1 MVNGTRGRVRPD
13 TGLRSSTEGVRTLL
27 GDPKR
32 AVIRMSLPLI
42 IAMGVQTLYNLADAV
57 WVSGLGSDALSGVG
71 FFFPMSF
78 MIMALAAGIGIGG
91 GAAISRRIG
100 GRDEAG
106 ADNVALHMLL
116 LMVMV
121 SLVITVPA
129 FFLSSRLFE
138 MMGAGDALH
147 EAVSYGRV
155 MFLGTFLVFFPVIG
169 QSVLRAEGDTKRA
182 MVAMIAGSLLNV
194 VLDPVLIYLPP
205 FKMGVAGAAWAS
217 LVSMLLTSLLLF
229 YWLFLRKDTFIRL
242 HPSRFIPSLKV
253 VRDIM
258 GVGLPAS
265 LQQMSISLNMMIMV
279 LLVVKV
285 GGTDGIAVF
294 SSGWRVTSF
303 AIIPVMGIAAALTS
317 IAAAAYGAK
326 AYHKLRRSL
335 EVGIKMALVIEMA
348 FSLIAFFFAEPL
360 SLLFTWSEGSAHL
373 ADDLVVFFRITSLM
387 HFSAAFGML
396 SSAVF
401 QAIGKGFN
409 SLVVTLLRTV
419 LLTAG
424 FSYLLSVTLGLGL
437 PGIWFGIMLGN
448 LTGAAIGYGWLMA
461 YLRGLGR
468 KGLRTA
474 ESTS

>member
-1 MVNGTRGRVRPD
+1 MVDGPTGRAGPD
-13 TGLRSSTEGVRTLL
+13 AGLRSRTEGVRTLL

-32 AVIRMSLPLI
+32 AVIRMSVPLI
-42 IAMGVQTLYNLADAV
+42 IAMGVQTVYNLADAV
-57 WVSGLGSDALSGVG
+57 WVSGLGADALSGVG

-78 MIMALAAGIGIGG
+78 MIMALAAGVGIGG
-91 GAAISRRIG
+91 AAAISRRIG

-106 ADNVALHMLL
+106 ADNVAMHMLI
-116 LMVMV
+116 LMVLLSIM
-121 SLVITVPA
+121 ITVPA
-129 FFLSSRLFE
+129 AILSPCLFE
-138 MMGAGDALH
+138 LMGAGDALP

-155 MFLGTFLVFFPVIG
+155 MFVGTFLLFFPVIG

-205 FKMGVAGAAWAS
+205 FRMGVAGAAWAS
-217 LVSMLLTSLLLF
+217 LISMLLSSLLLV
-229 YWLFLRKDTFIRL
+229 YWLFLRKDTFIKM
-242 HPSRFIPSLKV
+242 HPKEFVPSLKV
-253 VRDIM
+253 VKDIM
-258 GVGLPAS
+258 RVGLPAS
-265 LQQMSISLNMMIMV
+265 LQQMSISMNMMIMIV
-279 LLVVKV
+279 LVVKV
-285 GGTDGIAVF
+285 GGTDGVAVF

-326 AYHKLRRSL
+326 AYGKLKRSL
-335 EVGIKMALVIEMA
+335 EVGIKMALVIEMV

-360 SLLFTWSEGSAHL
+360 SLMFTWAEGSAHL

-419 LLTAG
+419 LLSAG
-424 FSYLLSVTLGLGL
+424 FSYLLSVNLGLGL
-437 PGIWFGIMLGN
+437 PGIWFGITLGN
-448 LTGAAIGYGWLMA
+448 LTGAAIGYGWLMV
-461 YLRGLGR
+461 YLKGLGGRTFR
-468 KGLRTA
+468 KA
-474 ESTS
+474 ESTG